1 MSGFR
6 QVEAVFFDIGGP
18 LYDDGNFVDAV
29 LRALD
34 ELREER
40 SLPPADRTRFAEIYD
55 ETRNRQQGSLRS
67 ALAAEFLGDTGQ
79 RGLLHAR
86 TGAHWTHPEGTLH
99 SDVLPCLRELHGRV
113 RTGVVANQEAT
124 VVDALRRDGA
134 EPYVDVWA
142 VSGIVGVEKPDPALF
157 AWALEKAGTDAR
169 HAVHVGNRLD
179 TDIRPARALGLG
191 TVWVLRG
198 EAPPSP
204 TAAQLA
210 EPDAAVSDLT
220 LLPELLFRLPAPEA
234 THAAGGDEG
243 VRGGGSTRGGEGV
256 MGDGGGPP

>member
-1 MSGFR
+1 MSAFR
-6 QVEAVFFDIGGP
+6 HVEAVFFDIGGP
-18 LYDDGNFVDAV
+18 LYDDENFVDAV

-34 ELREER
+34 ELRDER
-40 SLPPADRTRFAEIYD
+40 SLPPADRTRFREIYD
-55 ETRNRQQGSLRS
+55 ETRNRQRGSLRS
-67 ALAAEFLGDTGQ
+67 ALAAEFLGGVAQ

-86 TGAHWTHPEGTLH
+86 TGAYWTHPEGTLH
-99 SDVLPCLRELHGRV
+99 SDVLPCLRELKGRV
-113 RTGVVANQEAT
+113 RIGVVANQEAT
-124 VVDALRRDGA
+124 VIDALRRDGA
-134 EPYVDVWA
+134 EPCVDVWA

-157 AWALEKAGTDAR
+157 AWALERAGTTAR

-210 EPDAAVSDLT
+210 EPDAAVRDLT
-220 LLPELLFRLPAPEA
+220 LLPDLLFRLPAPEA
-234 THAAGGDEG
+234 AEAARGDEG
-243 VRGGGSTRGGEGV
+243 IRGGEGV
-256 MGDGGGPP
+256 QSGEGGPP

>member
-1 MSGFR
+1 MSAFR
-6 QVEAVFFDIGGP
+6 HVEAVFFDIGGP

-29 LRALD
+29 LTTLD
-34 ELREER
+34 ELRAER
-40 SLPPADRTRFAEIYD
+40 SLPPADRDRFAEIYD

-67 ALAAEFLGDTGQ
+67 ALAAEFLGDAGQ
-79 RGLLHAR
+79 RGLLHTR
-86 TGAHWTHPEGTLH
+86 TGTHWTHPEGTLH

-113 RTGVVANQEAT
+113 RIGVVANQEAA

-142 VSGIVGVEKPDPALF
+142 VSGIVGVEKPDPELF
-157 AWALEKAGTDAR
+157 AWALQEAGTTAR

-179 TDIRPARALGLG
+179 TDVRPARALGLG

-210 EPDAAVSDLT
+210 EPDTAVRDLT
-220 LLPELLFRLPAPEA
+220 LLPDLLFRLPAPETVETSEA
-234 THAAGGDEG
+234 PETAETPEASEASEAVGDEG
-243 VRGGGSTRGGEGV
+243 
-256 MGDGGGPP
+256 GPP